1 MNSEKISRE
10 YTTLSSPRETLT
22 NTSSYDS
29 HATLITDYQ
38 PRAKEVGKIVEQ
50 AGEETPRRGTH
61 AGCERRTLALFRRRH
76 PRNKTE
82 SPTRRHI
89 RRRTSSP
96 RPHRILPPTCYLT
109 RPAIP
114 RRTLVVL
121 KQLSLIDHGNSPS
134 VKPKLRLDRSP
145 QLLSKPGKNVH
156 FPWMARFDKR
166 YQLLEI
172 GMTAQREGRVAP
184 PH

>member
-50 AGEETPRRGTH
+50 AGEETPRRGPD
-61 AGCERRTLALFRRRH
+61 AGCERWTLALFRRRY

-82 SPTRRHI
+82 SPTRCHI
-89 RRRTSSP
+89 RRRTGSP
-96 RPHRILPPTCYLT
+96 SPHCIFPPTCNLT
-109 RPAIP
+109 
-114 RRTLVVL
+114 
-121 KQLSLIDHGNSPS
+121 Q
-134 VKPKLRLDRSP
+134 
-145 QLLSKPGKNVH
+145 PGH
-156 FPWMARFDKR
+156 SF
-166 YQLLEI
+166 
-172 GMTAQREGRVAP
+172 
-184 PH
+184 